1 MDARSRR
8 TLTFTFG
15 GIAEPHVGKIEVISY
30 QKRLY
35 FQDLPAV
42 ITEMAHKDRGTP
54 HLK

>member
-15 GIAEPHVGKIEVISY
+15 GIAQHHVWRIEIISY

-35 FQDLPAV
+35 FQALPAV
-42 ITEMAHKDRGTP
+42 ITEMPHKDRGTP
-54 HLK
+54 YLK

>member
-8 TLTFTFG
+8 IFTFPFG
-15 GIAEPHVGKIEVISY
+15 GIAEHDLWRIEMIPY

-35 FQDLPAV
+35 FQALPAV
-42 ITEMAHKDRGTP
+42 ITEMPHKDRGIP